1 MMHLFSHRSRYR
13 LPPLSPRIF
22 SIGLIT
28 MLAACSGG
36 GGDTDTPNEPPT
48 NHDTSAPTA
57 PSSLTS
63 SEVQANQLQLN
74 WAASSDNV
82 AVSRY
87 QIYRDS
93 TAISSTTNTYY
104 IDTGLQPDTEYQYYI
119 VARDAAQNT
128 SNQSSSLRVTTVA
141 SPPDQEAP
149 TVPTGL
155 QVTNINST
163 EVTLAWQAAT
173 DNVATTG
180 YRIYRDGLVVGTTAV
195 LFFTDTE
202 LQPVQTYQ
210 YTLEAYDAEGNSS
223 AASTSVDATTLAV
236 NTEITANI
244 KASRT
249 SGVSPLAV
257 VFSAELTTANG
268 LTQAQV
274 FSDIGYHFNFSDSDT
289 STHATTGLTKNTQI
303 GGPLATHVFECATGQ
318 CVFTVGVRAQN
329 TAGDHDDDFVVIT
342 VDSATHRYTAANT
355 VCVSSTSNWSGDQ
368 PCPAGATQ
376 TLALPNN
383 DAYSNK
389 RILLRRGET
398 FSDMCLAYGTENVL
412 IEPFGND
419 ADAQP
424 IFPAGVTVS
433 FGVNTNCGSYN
444 VTTSQAEAINAAGPW
459 LKDITLHSMR
469 VSRILYGMSYE
480 HVSVHNIDSDFE
492 TDPSTGGLIS
502 LSSNTGRCYKSTSL
516 DCAEVPF
523 PKGAYVTDSVF
534 IGSEAASISGSVG
547 VNIGAFD
554 CPVINWMGIMGNTF
568 RTAYEH
574 NYRSQGQWRA
584 NFSHNQLL
592 GHHKHNSGKSRLTL
606 RGCGI
611 NDVDPE
617 NQRRDITGPWE
628 NINLIGDGPVS
639 KYLVVADNLLGSTD
653 SGTSD
658 AYKGGMSPQN
668 TQSMEGLELG
678 LWERNTFINSA
689 TDISNDLLLI
699 GKDLTA
705 RTNNIY
711 STGASN
717 CYGNINSYNLPIE
730 FANDAN
736 CEGVVPP
743 IPLAP
748 SQ

>member
-1 MMHLFSHRSRYR
+1 MIYLSYYYCLSN
-13 LPPLSPRIF
+13 LSAPLSR
-22 SIGLIT
+22 SILLIT
-28 MLAACSGG
+28 LITLLTACSGDKD
-36 GGDTDTPNEPPT
+36 DTDTPN
-48 NHDTSAPTA
+48 NNADTTAPTA
-57 PSSLTS
+57 PSSLIS
-63 SEVQANQLQLN
+63 SDVQSNQLRLS
-74 WAASSDNV
+74 WAASTDNV
-82 AVSRY
+82 GVSMY
-87 QIYRDS
+87 NIYRDS
-93 TAISSTTNTYY
+93 IAISSTTNTHY
-104 IDTGLQPDTEYQYYI
+104 IDTGLQAETEYHYYI
-119 VARDAAQNT
+119 IANDAAQNA
-128 SNQSSSLRVTTVA
+128 SSQSSSLRVTTVA

-149 TVPTGL
+149 TAPIGL
-155 QVTNINST
+155 EVSNTEST

-180 YRIYRDGLVVGTTAV
+180 YTIYRDGLAVGTTPE
-195 LFFTDTE
+195 LLFTDTG
-202 LQPVQTYQ
+202 LQAVQTYR
-210 YTLEAYDAEGNSS
+210 YTVDAYDAEGNNSASS
-223 AASTSVDATTLAV
+223 AAVDATTLAI
-236 NTEITANI
+236 NTEIVANI
-244 KASRT
+244 NASRT

-268 LTQAQV
+268 LTQAEV
-274 FSDIGYHFNFSDSDT
+274 FSDIGYHFNFADSDT
-289 STHATTGLTKNTQI
+289 STHATTGLTKNAQI

-329 TAGDHDDDFVVIT
+329 TAGDHDDDFIVIT

-355 VCVSSTSNWSGDQ
+355 VCVSPMGNWGGDK
-368 PCPAGATQ
+368 PCPEGATLSL
-376 TLALPNN
+376 TLPNN

-480 HVSVHNIDSDFE
+480 HVAVHNIDADFE

-534 IGSEAASISGSVG
+534 IGSEAAATTGSVG

-617 NQRRDITGPWE
+617 GQRRDITGAWE
-628 NINLIGDGPVS
+628 NINSSGDGPVS
-639 KYLVVADNLLGSTD
+639 KYLVVADNLLGSSD

-699 GKDLTA
+699 GKNLTA

-711 STGASN
+711 SAGASN
-717 CYGNINSYNLPIE
+717 CYGNINSYILPIE

-736 CEGVVPP
+736 CEGAVPP

-748 SQ
+748 GQ